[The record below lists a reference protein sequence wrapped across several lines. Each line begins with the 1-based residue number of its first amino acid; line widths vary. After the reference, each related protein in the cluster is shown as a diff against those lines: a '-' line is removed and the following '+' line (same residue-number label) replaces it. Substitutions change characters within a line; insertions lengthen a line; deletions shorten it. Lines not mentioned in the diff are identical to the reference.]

1 MKTGLL
7 IAFLTAII
15 SGGYIVNRLFF
26 GSDWPAGFTTTV
38 VLILFGISLNALLLG
53 IIGEYIGRIYQQVR
67 SRPTTIIE
75 KALNID
81 TDDVFS
87 GKR

>member
-1 MKTGLL
+1 M
-7 IAFLTAII
+7 
-15 SGGYIVNRLFF
+15 
-26 GSDWPAGFTTTV
+26 
-38 VLILFGISLNALLLG
+38 LLG